1 MSKKCV
7 LITGCASGIG
17 KALALECH
25 KQNLKTIASARNVEK
40 LSELEALGIECV
52 QLDVNKQEDIDKLIQ
67 HLKSSR
73 QAIDF
78 LINNAGYGLIA
89 PMVEITRNQLEEQFQ
104 TNVFSI
110 VNLTNTLLPFML
122 KAPAA
127 QIINIGSVSG
137 ILTTPFSGAYCA
149 SKSALHSLT
158 EAYRMELAPLGIKV
172 LLVQPG
178 AIRSG
183 FGDKASQLTQS
194 LLKEDSFY
202 KSLEHA
208 IRRRANASQENPS
221 SAEDFAETLVK
232 NMLKSRPPL
241 IMRIGK
247 GSTLLPLLARI
258 LKASLLDRFLSKAF
272 KLDKL
277 NKTNIEQE

>member
-25 KQNLKTIASARNVEK
+25 KQNLKTIASARDVEK
-40 LSELEALGIECV
+40 LSELEALGIECI
-52 QLDVNKQEDIDKLIQ
+52 QLDVNKQEDINNLIQ
-67 HLKSSR
+67 HLQKTE

-78 LINNAGYGLIA
+78 LINNAGYGLIS
-89 PMVEITRNQLEEQFQ
+89 PMLELTQEQVQQQFQ

-110 VNLTNTLLPFML
+110 VNLTNALVPFML

-127 QIINIGSVSG
+127 TVINIGSVSG

-158 EAYRMELAPLGIKV
+158 EAYRMELAPFGVKV

-178 AIRSG
+178 AISSG

-194 LLKEDSFY
+194 LLKEHSLY
-202 KSLEHA
+202 KNIEHA
-208 IRRRANASQENPS
+208 ILRRANASQETPS
-221 SAEDFAETLVK
+221 SAEDFAKTLVN
-232 NMLKSRPPL
+232 NMLKAKPPL
-241 IMRIGK
+241 VMRIGK
-247 GSTLLPLLARI
+247 GSSVLPLLPRF
-258 LKASLLDRFLSKAF
+258 LKASQLDSLLSKAF
-272 KLDKL
+272 KLDQLKY
-277 NKTNIEQE
+277 NKHG